1 MRMTNPTQ
9 KKYAGKTP
17 KLRPAR
23 SLPAKA
29 KAPRPKKPQNEKD
42 YGSTLVCRY
51 CQMKRSRCDEIRPHI
66 RKAHYPTLF
75 PRLNLEQAR
84 ARIRTVDAP

>member
-1 MRMTNPTQ
+1 MANVT
-9 KKYAGKTP
+9 KKPAGKTF

-23 SLPAKA
+23 SLPKA

-51 CQMKRSRCDEIRPHI
+51 CQMKRSRCDEIRRHI